1 MSNNQIIPE
10 HIWICSSK
18 DLNWLSKGFFLKEIF
33 YKILIFSVNSKAL
46 EPINLFD
53 CPTEGSVKMMLQ
65 AVIGKIQ
72 NL

>member
-1 MSNNQIIPE
+1 
-10 HIWICSSK
+10 
-18 DLNWLSKGFFLKEIF
+18 LNWLSKGKIIDLKIFIFL
-33 YKILIFSVNSKAL
+33 VNSKLL

-53 CPTEGSVKMMLQ
+53 CPTEGSVKLMLQ